1 MPSEEVKYEECE
13 KMSLDSEEG
22 AISGKATMPR
32 VSNWRVPMRASG
44 CNDPG
49 RVFVFWCKL
58 TTGSRCS
65 SVLEL
70 GGEGAA
76 GREGLRRL
84 GETLFHLRCET
95 SFRLGACAYSRIR
108 VRTRGSLRACMN
120 ENEIR

>member
-1 MPSEEVKYEECE
+1 
-13 KMSLDSEEG
+13 MSLDSEEG

-58 TTGSRCS
+58 TTGPRCS

-70 GGEGAA
+70 GCEGAA
-76 GREGLRRL
+76 GREGCGGWVRPCFTYAARRR
-84 GETLFHLRCET
+84 F
-95 SFRLGACAYSRIR
+95 AWVR
-108 VRTRGSLRACMN
+108 VRTPVYAYALGVPFERA
-120 ENEIR
+120 